1 MEADEWVERAEKRL
15 HAAETLFAEGIPEDA
30 LFMAHQAVELAL
42 KGVIIKKT
50 GELAALAGF
59 AGLEPAYAG
68 VRYPDAPAVRPTPA
82 EAQHNISL
90 ARTVVEWS
98 QSQLK

>member
-1 MEADEWVERAEKRL
+1 MLGHGVFPK
-15 HAAETLFAEGIPEDA
+15 A
-30 LFMAHQAVELAL
+30 LNMCTHTHMFMATKTITITEESYHLLAAL